1 MTFSDKLRALAKRA
15 PDLVPHLATE
25 EATKTAL
32 VLPFIAAMGYDVF
45 DPTEVVPEFIA
56 DVGIKKGEKVD
67 YAIKRN
73 GEIVMLIECK
83 TSGVKLA
90 LEHASQL
97 YRYFSVT
104 TARIAILTNGVV
116 YQFYSDLDE
125 PNRLDARPFLILDLF
140 SLRDDLLAEAAKM
153 TKDTFSL
160 DEMLSTAN
168 ALKYQREIRNVL
180 EAQLET
186 PDEELVKFL
195 HARVG
200 TGRFVQSAKEQ
211 FTPLVQKAFAQL
223 VRDRVSERLR
233 SALATEGIRADVPA
247 SAAPPAPATGPEE
260 APSSPTPNPD
270 IHTTEDELEGFRI
283 VRAIT
288 CGVIPAERIVYRDA
302 KTYFAILVDDNNRKP
317 ICRLWFNTAQWYLG
331 LLDSE
336 KKETRHPISSAVD
349 LYNFANELRAA
360 AAQYV
365 DLLQA

>member
-15 PDLVPHLATE
+15 PGLVPHLATE

-32 VLPFIAAMGYDVF
+32 VLPFIAALGYDVF

-67 YAIKRN
+67 YAIKRD
-73 GEIVMLIECK
+73 GEIVILIECK
-83 TSGVKLA
+83 ASGAKLG

-104 TARIAILTNGVV
+104 KARIAILTNGVV

-125 PNRLDARPFLILDLF
+125 PNKLDARPFLILDLLG
-140 SLRDDLLAEAAKM
+140 LREDLVAEAANM
-153 TKDTFSL
+153 TKEAFSL

-180 EAQLET
+180 EAQLED

-200 TGRFVQSAKEQ
+200 SGRFVQSVKEQ
-211 FTPLVQKAFAQL
+211 FKPLVQKAFVQL
-223 VRDRVSERLR
+223 VSDRVSERLR
-233 SALATEGIRADVPA
+233 NALATEGIPADLPIPA
-247 SAAPPAPATGPEE
+247 ATASPAAAE
-260 APSSPTPNPD
+260 APVPSTPEPD
-270 IHTTEDELEGFRI
+270 VVTTEHELEGFRI

-288 CGVIPAERIVYRDA
+288 CGVIPPERIVYRDA

-317 ICRLWFNTAQWYLG
+317 ICRLWFNTSQWYLG
-331 LLDSE
+331 LLDAE
-336 KKETRHPISSAVD
+336 KKETRHPIASSVD
-349 LYNFANELRAA
+349 IYRFASELRAA

-365 DLLQA
+365 DLLQG